1 MSFFDVIDLLI
12 DGRKIT
18 KPIFTKDF
26 ASENSQLTELTEL
39 AAKLKPNTKKNY
51 IERDIAFIK
60 QGIEGEKN
68 VAFELRNSF
77 LPILCLH
84 DIRLEYED
92 YVAQFDFI
100 VISNKFIC
108 ILETKK
114 LNGDIEITSDGD
126 FIRIIRGYDGRFIK
140 KVGMYS
146 PISQNERHVNIL
158 KEILSKEKLI
168 RLLPLKSLVVMAN
181 PKSILNKNKCPKT
194 IQTNIY
200 KYDQVITYLTGL
212 QKDKTNDIDMLEK
225 YMYRIS
231 DFLIANNKP
240 LQIDNYTKYG
250 LNAEDFIQEAEVKAA
265 LIKEKAAT
273 YADVQDVKVADKT
286 EKNETGNDDL
296 HTAYQDKGNSEVI
309 AALKKYRL
317 EISRTEG
324 LKPYMIFNDKELASL
339 LETNPKSNEE
349 LLAVRGFAEKKV
361 AKYGDE
367 ILRILHGNNQY
378 YLP

>member
-1 MSFFDVIDLLI
+1 MMSLFDVIDLLI

-26 ASENSQLTELTEL
+26 SSENSQLTELTEL
-39 AAKLKPNTKKNY
+39 AAKLKPGTKKNY

-84 DIRLEYED
+84 DIRLEFED

-194 IQTNIY
+194 IQNNIY

-250 LNAEDFIQEAEVKAA
+250 LSAEDFIKEAEVKAP
-265 LIKEKAAT
+265 LIQEKAAT
-273 YADVQDVKVADKT
+273 YNADPQDVKVADKT
-286 EKNETGNDDL
+286 EKNGSENNDL
-296 HTAYQDKGNSEVI
+296 HITYQDKGNSEVI

-339 LETNPKSNEE
+339 LETNPKSSKE

-367 ILRILHGNNQY
+367 IIKILHGNNT
-378 YLP
+378 

>member
-26 ASENSQLTELTEL
+26 TSENSQLTELTEL
-39 AAKLKPNTKKNY
+39 AAKLKPGTKKNY
-51 IERDIAFIK
+51 IERDITFIK

-77 LPILCLH
+77 LPIICLH

-168 RLLPLKSLVVMAN
+168 RLIPLKSLVVMAN

-250 LNAEDFIQEAEVKAA
+250 LSAEDFIKEAEVKAA
-265 LIKEKAAT
+265 LIQEKAAT
-273 YADVQDVKVADKT
+273 YNADTQDVEVADKT
-286 EKNETGNDDL
+286 EKNETEVNELQNSSQNDNE
-296 HTAYQDKGNSEVI
+296 NSDII
-309 AALKKYRL
+309 AALKKFRL
-317 EISRTEG
+317 EISRAEG
-324 LKPYMIFNDKELASL
+324 LKPYMIFNDKELVGL
-339 LETNPKSNEE
+339 LEANPKSNKE

-361 AKYGDE
+361 AKYGDA
-367 ILRILHGNNQY
+367 IIKILHRNNQ
-378 YLP
+378 